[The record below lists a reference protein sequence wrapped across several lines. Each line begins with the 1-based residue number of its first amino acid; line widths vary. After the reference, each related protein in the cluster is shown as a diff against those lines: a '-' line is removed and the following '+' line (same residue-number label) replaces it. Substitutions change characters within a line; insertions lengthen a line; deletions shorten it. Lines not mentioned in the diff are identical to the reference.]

1 MWYFVTD
8 VALLLPFQWSRSF
21 GTTTSG
27 LWKPDMAAI
36 FHAKHFFFYASL
48 FKDVWPCECSYC
60 ALRSNGRGFLT
71 FFFFFFMLLCIFHA
85 SYLFDIQ
92 MQNVGFFVLWKKCKN
107 KSFWRINVFGFLE
120 CFRPILLNWA
130 REQYAMTLSH
140 KHAFWNAYPKQL
152 VLY

>member
-60 ALRSNGRGFLT
+60 ALRWNGRGFLT
-71 FFFFFFMLLCIFHA
+71 FFLFNAHMHIPCI
-85 SYLFDIQ
+85 LFIWYS
-92 MQNVGFFVLWKKCKN
+92 NAKCCFFVLWKKCKN
-107 KSFWRINVFGFLE
+107 KSFWRINIFGFLE